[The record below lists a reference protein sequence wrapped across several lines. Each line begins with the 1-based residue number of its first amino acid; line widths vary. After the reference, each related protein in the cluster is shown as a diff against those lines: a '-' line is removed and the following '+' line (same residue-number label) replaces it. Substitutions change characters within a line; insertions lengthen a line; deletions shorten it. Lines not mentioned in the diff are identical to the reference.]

1 MKIVQ
6 FCKECVGELRKV
18 TWPTR
23 SEVVA
28 SVKVVLVSTVFLAL
42 TLGFLDW
49 LFVEGMRLL
58 FK

>member
-1 MKIVQ
+1 MVQ

-28 SVKVVLVSTVFLAL
+28 SVKVVLVSTIFLAV

>member
-23 SEVVA
+23 SAVVA
-28 SVKVVLVSTVFLAL
+28 SVKVVLVSTIFLAV